1 MFELKFFESSLKNLE
16 VQERAQGK
24 AMPWWNF
31 MSASLQ
37 HNQTTGD
44 FDAIMASGIKAHST
58 GDLENATKS
67 YFIVLAANPDHVYA
81 NLLIGILL
89 FDKKKYQLASSH
101 FSRAI
106 KCKPD
111 LAEAF
116 NYRAV
121 AFKEL
126 NRVGD
131 AINDYS
137 RAIALDPSLHE
148 AHFNLGVLWAEQKR
162 FGDAIR
168 AFRASLLLRPEDQD
182 TLYNIAKTLSNMR
195 QYSLAIPEYTKLLEL
210 NPCHELALI
219 NRSNAY
225 AKLNDHSNALAG
237 YRRVI
242 SLNPK
247 IPEVLH
253 LINALSGIATKKPPL
268 GYVEN
273 LFDNYAATFER
284 TLVDELGYQIP
295 SLVGSIIRQ
304 DYVVNNTIS
313 VLDLGCGTGLM
324 GEAISDLDAL
334 IVGVDLSQKMLKEA
348 STAKRYQKLFHC
360 DIQKY
365 LSSQVLD
372 FDYFIANDVFIYVGD
387 LEDIFSL
394 VKKRNKRGGRFIFT
408 VELNDTDRFI
418 LEQSGRYSHS
428 RSYLQKIFDRLE
440 MQELHYENVRL
451 RKEFNSFVIGGL
463 FVLKV

>member
-1 MFELKFFESSLKNLE
+1 MN
-16 VQERAQGK
+16 
-24 AMPWWNF
+24 
-31 MSASLQ
+31 ASLQ
-37 HNQTTGD
+37 QNQANGD
-44 FDAIMASGIKAHST
+44 FDAIMASGIKAHSS
-58 GDLENATKS
+58 GDLRSATES

-81 NLLIGILL
+81 NLLIGILF
-89 FDKKKYQLASSH
+89 FDKKKYQNASLH

-126 NRVGD
+126 NRVDD

-148 AHFNLGVLWAEQKR
+148 AHFNLGVLWAEQKC
-162 FGDAIR
+162 FENAIK
-168 AFRASLLLRPEDQD
+168 AFRASLLLKPQDQD

-195 QYSLAIPEYTKLLEL
+195 HYNLAIPEYTKLLEL

-237 YRRVI
+237 YQRVI

-253 LINALSGIATKKPPL
+253 LINALSGITTKKPPL
-268 GYVEN
+268 GYVAN

-284 TLVDELGYQIP
+284 TLVDELDYQIP
-295 SLVGSIIRQ
+295 SLVGSMIRR
-304 DYVVNNTIS
+304 DYDVNNMIS

-324 GEAISDLDAL
+324 GEAISDLDAFV
-334 IVGVDLSQKMLKEA
+334 VGVDLSQKMLKEA
-348 STAKRYQKLFHC
+348 STNKRYQELFHC
-360 DIQKY
+360 DIQQY

-387 LEDIFSL
+387 LKDIFSL
-394 VKKRNKRGGRFIFT
+394 VKKRNKRSGRFIFT
-408 VELNDTDRFI
+408 VELNDTNDFI

-428 RSYLQKIFDRLE
+428 VSYLHKIFDRLE
-440 MQELHYENVRL
+440 MQVLHYEEVRL
-451 RKEFNSFVIGGL
+451 RKEFNNFIIGGL
-463 FVLKV
+463 FVVKV

>member
-195 QYSLAIPEYTKLLEL
+195 QYSMAIPEYTKLLEL

-463 FVLKV
+463 FVVKV

>member
-168 AFRASLLLRPEDQD
+168 AFRASLLLRPEDQG

-463 FVLKV
+463 FVVKV

>member
-1 MFELKFFESSLKNLE
+1 MN
-16 VQERAQGK
+16 
-24 AMPWWNF
+24 
-31 MSASLQ
+31 ASLQ
-37 HNQTTGD
+37 QNQANGD
-44 FDAIMASGIKAHST
+44 FDAIMASGIKAHSS
-58 GDLENATKS
+58 GDLRSATES

-81 NLLIGILL
+81 NLLIGILF
-89 FDKKKYQLASSH
+89 FDKKKYQKASLH

-106 KCKPD
+106 KCNPD

-126 NRVGD
+126 NRVDD

-148 AHFNLGVLWAEQKR
+148 AHFNLGVLWAEQKC
-162 FGDAIR
+162 FENAIK
-168 AFRASLLLRPEDQD
+168 AFRASLLLKPQDQD

-195 QYSLAIPEYTKLLEL
+195 LYNLAIPEYTKLLEL

-237 YRRVI
+237 YQRVI

-253 LINALSGIATKKPPL
+253 LINALSGITTKKPPL

-284 TLVDELGYQIP
+284 TLVDELDYQIP
-295 SLVGSIIRQ
+295 RVVGSIMRK
-304 DYVVNNTIS
+304 DHFAGNMIS

-324 GEAISDLDAL
+324 GEAISDLDAFV
-334 IVGVDLSQKMLKEA
+334 VGVDLSQKMLKEA
-348 STAKRYQKLFHC
+348 STNKRYQELFHC
-360 DIQKY
+360 DIQQY

-394 VKKRNKRGGRFIFT
+394 VKKRNKRSGKFIFT
-408 VELNDTDRFI
+408 VELNDTNHFI

-428 RSYLQKIFDRLE
+428 VSYLHKILDRLE
-440 MQELHYENVRL
+440 MQELYYEEVKL

-463 FVLKV
+463 FVVKV